1 MMQNSL
7 RESGRSSAL
16 ADDGAPVRPATAS
29 RGVMAESPAAGT
41 TDGPCR
47 SYALHGVWTPILQQ
61 LGLPMA
67 DVLRRAGLP
76 DDLLSHP
83 SARLDPVDFYR
94 LWDEVVAALGSG
106 EIASRLCDAV
116 RTEAF
121 SPALFAA
128 LCSPNLV
135 MALHRLARF
144 KPLVAPIR
152 LDVVETGDEVTA
164 RLHWPS
170 GDIQPPASLIHTE
183 LLLLVLLARVGTR
196 YAVAPVRVCT
206 AVAPPSAGAYAEFL
220 GRPML
225 AGVHHEVVFARS
237 DATRAFLTANDELW
251 RIFEPELRTRLAM
264 LDDSANLT
272 ERVRAALHEALP
284 AGVVAI
290 EPMARRLAMSPRTIQ
305 RRLAVEGTSFSAVV
319 QDTRNAL
326 SRYYLGA
333 TTMTVAEIALLLG
346 FDEPNS
352 FYRAFREWSGE
363 TPRQFRARRS
373 GA

>member
-1 MMQNSL
+1 MMQSSL
-7 RESGRSSAL
+7 RESGPSSAL
-16 ADDGAPVRPATAS
+16 ADDGARARSATA
-29 RGVMAESPAAGT
+29 RHGVMAEPHANSTAEW
-41 TDGPCR
+41 PCR
-47 SYALHGVWTPILQQ
+47 RYALQGVWTPILQQ

-83 SARLDPVDFYR
+83 SACLDAVDFYR
-94 LWDEVVAALGSG
+94 LWDEVVASLGSG
-106 EIASRLCDAV
+106 QIASRICGAV
-116 RTEAF
+116 RTDAF

-128 LCSPNLV
+128 LCSPTLV

-144 KPLVAPIR
+144 KPLVAPIH
-152 LDVVETGDEVTA
+152 LDVVERGDEVTA

-183 LLLLVLLARVGTR
+183 LLLLVMLARVGTR
-196 YAVAPVRVCT
+196 HAVTPVRVRT
-206 AVAPPSAGAYAEFL
+206 AIAPPSATSYADLL
-220 GRPML
+220 GGPML
-225 AGVHHEVVFARS
+225 AGMHHEVVFNRA
-237 DATRAFLTANDELW
+237 DATRAFLTVNDALW

-272 ERVRAALHEALP
+272 ERVRAVLHEALP

-290 EPMARRLAMSPRTIQ
+290 EPVARRLAMSPRTIQ

-333 TTMTVAEIALLLG
+333 TSMTVAEIALLLG